1 MQGTGGFPVFQMR
14 VREASDEQKAEQN
27 DGGSGSG
34 YVGERRIK
42 GEMQGFGLSLC
53 VKGGCH
59 GP

>member
-1 MQGTGGFPVFQMR
+1 MSRKLNKMMEEVA
-14 VREASDEQKAEQN
+14 V
-27 DGGSGSG
+27 G
-34 YVGERRIK
+34 YVGERIK